1 MAYGLINDIIKKLGE
16 FYNAVGSHYSATW
29 KAASTSA
36 ANTALTNTM
45 TLGPA
50 GTYMITVTF
59 PTTSAA
65 LPVKINGIASGG
77 YLWFHNGGDDVK
89 TLIAVTTSDS
99 VQMYVRTYN
108 STSCTF
114 SNTSRGKIEAIR
126 IK

>member
-16 FYNAVGSHYSATW
+16 FYNAVGTHYSATW

-50 GTYMITVTF
+50 GTYIVTVTF
-59 PTTSAA
+59 PTTNAA
-65 LPVKINGIASGG
+65 LPCKINGIDSGG
-77 YLWFHNGGDDVK
+77 YLWYHNGGDDVK
-89 TLIAVTTSDS
+89 TLIVVTTSAS
-99 VQMYVRTYN
+99 KQLYVRTYN
-108 STSCTF
+108 STSVTF
-114 SNTSRGKIEAIR
+114 TNTSRGKIEAIR